1 MRKVLQP
8 PGGKGVA
15 TPWMGKVLQ
24 PSEWE
29 RCCNPL
35 DGKDV
40 ATPWMGKVLQPPGR
54 KGVTTPWM
62 GKVLQRLGKNSS
74 VYAVSLY
81 LKAKGLS
88 LSVIN
93 IFNAFYWLKNNESYS
108 VVSLALLC
116 LRHCCFASESDFMLL
131 QDYLFNCCRA
141 DLQSH
146 LSDDYLFDSFDM

>member
-1 MRKVLQP
+1 MGKVLQLPGWERCCNPLGDKGVATPWMRKVLQP
-8 PGGKGVA
+8 PG
-15 TPWMGKVLQ
+15 
-24 PSEWE
+24 WE
-29 RCCNPL
+29 RCCNSL
-35 DGKDV
+35 DG
-40 ATPWMGKVLQPPGR
+40 

-116 LRHCCFASESDFMLL
+116 LSHCCFASESDFMLL